1 MDSARWDTIMACL
14 NVKVDHHRNG
24 IAGWPFWVVTFD
36 WNDNGQ
42 TRRMVATVPDVGEG
56 SSLTRNDYVISVL
69 DIDLLAKGD
78 IAFGSNS
85 WRGDQFADDVW
96 KAIEAHKAAW

>member
-1 MDSARWDTIMACL
+1 MDCT
-14 NVKVDHHRNG
+14 NFKVDHHRNG
-24 IAGWPFWVVTFD
+24 VGGWPFWVATFD
-36 WNDNGQ
+36 WNDDGQ